1 MRRKPSQP
9 IPPVLERLRG
19 EIQQWRGQ
27 QSGRKRLPR
36 ELWAK
41 AVALAEVHGVNRTA
55 RTLGLK
61 YGSLRQ
67 HLAAR
72 GQDPSKLL
80 PVRPAFLEL
89 FPGRLLASGLVGTIE
104 LDDGHGGTLRLQVPG
119 ATMADWA
126 TLVEKLRSG
135 RA

>member
-1 MRRKPSQP
+1 MRSKASQP
-9 IPPVLERLRG
+9 IPPALERLRS
-19 EIQQWRGQ
+19 EIEQWRGQ

-41 AVALAEVHGVNRTA
+41 AVALAEVHGVSRTA
-55 RTLGLK
+55 RTLGLQ

-67 HLAAR
+67 RLAAQ
-72 GQDPSKLL
+72 GQGPSKLL

-89 FPGRLLASGLVGTIE
+89 FPGRLMTSGLVGTIK
-104 LDDGHGGTLRLQVPG
+104 LDDGHGGTMRLQVPG

-126 TLVEKLRSG
+126 ALIEKLRGG
-135 RA
+135 RT